1 MGRQRLIPMLA
12 LALAALLGL
21 DRRGERPR
29 CHLEALRPLVR
40 FRGQLLMCRRKTAA
54 DTVSVSAALLS
65 GSSPLVQGLPGQ
77 AAQGAEVIVL
87 RVQPPAAGAFDL
99 RPRAGLVVGDAGRR
113 PVAL

>member
-12 LALAALLGL
+12 LALAALLDL
-21 DRRGERPR
+21 DRRGGRPR
-29 CHLEALRPLVR
+29 RHLEALRPLVR
-40 FRGQLLMCRRKTAA
+40 FRGQLLTRRRKTAA

-99 RPRAGLVVGDAGRR
+99 RPRAGLVVGDAGRG